1 MKTIELPSLTEET
14 ARLFEQARDDGLV
27 VRLADG
33 SEFML
38 VAIDDFDSELAR
50 TRANPALMKLLD
62 ARSQQ
67 QTLIPLDEVKR
78 RFGA

>member
-1 MKTIELPSLTEET
+1 MKTIDLPSPSKET
-14 ARLFEQARDDGLV
+14 AGLLDQARDEDVV

-38 VAIDDFDSELAR
+38 VAIDDFDLELAR
-50 TRANPALMKLLD
+50 TRANPKLMKLLD
-62 ARSQQ
+62 DRAR
-67 QTLIPLDEVKR
+67 QTNLVPLDEVKR

>member
-1 MKTIELPSLTEET
+1 MKTIDLPSPSKET
-14 ARLFEQARDDGLV
+14 AGLLAQARDEDIV

-38 VAIDDFDSELAR
+38 VAIDDFDLELAR
-50 TRANPALMKLLD
+50 TRANPSLMKLLD
-62 ARSQQ
+62 ARAR
-67 QTLIPLDEVKR
+67 QTELVPLDEVKR